1 MVKLATTIGSSDIAR
16 SQRQL
21 LHMGGHVLEVRQ
33 NLYSDYQEK
42 DAAKLFP
49 FSDIQ
54 YSGAD
59 VAATNSI
66 IASCYVP
73 LVTGVQ
79 DSSDGSDG
87 TLMNKMP
94 ILSRGVL
101 TDKYSP
107 GLEGTDAK
115 SFAKAE
121 SGYLGYGPGMAD
133 HLLGMS
139 ASTSCT
145 SFALGRKQQSA
156 QMHNYRMERL
166 SPTWIREEDAGARA
180 NALREAAEAG
190 QVVVGGNPIYIT
202 GFESEDDALDTI
214 TRRPGELIMGYVI
227 GSRDVKMYYTE
238 AAVAMMARNLRRIV
252 TLLGPRKPLM
262 MPIGLGHLATD
273 DKGTPWR
280 PGDSRKQCM
289 VHPPGVN
296 WDVGSVAYKATALRA
311 KGSIHI
317 PQDQVPYPTMRRNFK
332 VNHILT
338 QLGMEVLECASALGI
353 DMTQDLDTKSRKDRL
368 FECQSGSEV
377 AALQLLF
384 GSMFGFTTAPSP
396 INDPMID
403 EASVASQVK
412 EYIGTF
418 FSSGH
423 IHLDPGVFA
432 YKAGAINSGNGLLS
446 RRIDKG
452 LTFKGNKYSPH
463 GMMVEFIGR
472 YMSFCTALA
481 ALGQYMTVPLVQA
494 HWLYIGHPKVEYITE
509 QMQMNFQSDVYFDGD
524 NSLPFTLIPSRLNPS
539 EMADRVPCYINMD
552 LEGGPVNK
560 YLGIRTPVPYGP
572 VQEIRFHGDRPM
584 TTIDEKDYTFSPV
597 IEGDSSVITQTRN
610 NRVINAACWPR
621 PTHYSPGS
629 STLGLIYGLM
639 HDNKRVAGHYYF
651 VPLQGAM
658 NHTPS
663 GTNKYYRAMGM
674 GKANDPITE
683 TSRGNLHAQLEQGF
697 DKKAAKRQ
705 RDYFDKRTIT
715 PDQNPQNVDGARP
728 SQYPLGT
735 SDGGST
741 EAVISIDDVRKSRR
755 KADSERVA

>member
-1 MVKLATTIGSSDIAR
+1 
-16 SQRQL
+16 
-21 LHMGGHVLEVRQ
+21 MGGHVLEVRQ

-79 DSSDGSDG
+79 DSSDGADG

-94 ILSRGVL
+94 ILSRKDLVDEFQGKL
-101 TDKYSP
+101 SSKIARD
-107 GLEGTDAK
+107 
-115 SFAKAE
+115 FAKGE

-139 ASTSCT
+139 AVTSVD
-145 SFALGRKQQSA
+145 SFALGDRVGDS
-156 QMHNYRMERL
+156 MHKYRMERL
-166 SPTWIREEDAGARA
+166 SPTWIREEDAGKRA
-180 NALREAAEAG
+180 QALAAAAEAG
-190 QVVVGGNPIYIT
+190 EVVVGGNPIYIV

-262 MPIGLGHLATD
+262 MPIGLGHLAKD

-280 PGDSRKQCM
+280 PGDSRKQCA
-289 VHPPGVN
+289 VHPPGIN

-317 PQDQVPYPTMRRNFK
+317 PTDQIPYPTMRRNFK

-338 QLGMEVLECASALGI
+338 QLGMEVLECANALGI
-353 DMTQDLDTKSRKDRL
+353 NMNQDLSTKSRKDTL
-368 FECQSGSEV
+368 FECHSGSEV

-403 EASVASQVK
+403 EASVASGVK

-423 IHLDPGVFA
+423 IHLDPGVFT
-432 YKAGAINSGNGLLS
+432 YREGALNSGNGLLS
-446 RRIDKG
+446 RKTDNG
-452 LTFKGNKYSPH
+452 LTFKGRKYSPH

-472 YMSFCTALA
+472 YMAFCTALA

-524 NSLPFTLIPSRLNPS
+524 NAMPFTLIPSRLNPS
-539 EMADRVPCYINMD
+539 EMADRVPCYINLD
-552 LEGGPVNK
+552 LENGKVNK

-639 HDNKRVAGHYYF
+639 HDNKRVSGHYYF

-658 NHTPS
+658 NHTPD
-663 GTNKYYRAMGM
+663 GKNKFYRAMGV
-674 GKANDPITE
+674 GRANDPITE
-683 TSRGNLHAQLEQGF
+683 TTRGNLHKQLEQGF
-697 DKKAAKRQ
+697 DKDAAKRQ
-705 RDYFDKRTIT
+705 RDYFDKRKIT
-715 PDQNPQNVDGARP
+715 PEQNPQNIEGARP
-728 SQYPLGT
+728 AAYPLGT
-735 SDGGST
+735 SDGGDT
-741 EAVISIDDVRKSRR
+741 RAAITIDDVRKARR
-755 KADSERVA
+755 KADSERVE